1 MSERVLGFP
10 ASRLEPFLKNFA
22 GGFVNDPDLV
32 RSILFSVLDSA
43 VLSYKDREEAETD
56 ESFKQVIP
64 YCVLKWGKHYLA
76 YRRTKKGQEAR
87 LHDKWSIGVG
97 GHINPQDGENGSLDT
112 YGKAVRRELFE
123 EVGLDRVYPEDIGGS
138 IGLLYDD
145 SNQVGRV
152 HFGVVH
158 LIDIAPRT
166 SFTFGNGA
174 LSSLEWF
181 MLPEL
186 AGMSD
191 AFENW
196 SQLVIQHLL
205 P

>member
-32 RSILFSVLDSA
+32 RTILSWVLDPA

-56 ESFKQVIP
+56 ETFKQVIP
-64 YCVLKWGKHYLA
+64 YCVLRWGKHYLA
-76 YRRTKKGQEAR
+76 YQRTKKGQEVR
-87 LHDKWSIGVG
+87 LHDKWSLGVG
-97 GHINPQDGENGSLDT
+97 GHINPQDGETGSPEM
-112 YGKAVRRELFE
+112 YGQSVRRELFE

-158 LIDIAPRT
+158 LVDIAPRA
-166 SFTFGNGA
+166 SLTFGDNA
-174 LSSLEWF
+174 LSSSEWF

-186 AGMSD
+186 VQMSNF
-191 AFENW
+191 FENW

>member
-1 MSERVLGFP
+1 VSERVLGFP

-22 GGFVNDPDLV
+22 GGVVSDPDLV
-32 RSILFSVLDSA
+32 RTILLWVLDPA

-56 ESFKQVIP
+56 ETFKQVIP
-64 YCVLKWGKHYLA
+64 YCVLNFGKHYLA
-76 YRRTKKGQEAR
+76 YQRTKKGQEAR
-87 LHDKWSIGVG
+87 LHDKWSVGVG
-97 GHINPQDGENGSLDT
+97 GHINPQDGHIGSPVM
-112 YGKAVRRELFE
+112 YGQAVCRELLE

-138 IGLLYDD
+138 VGLLYDD

-158 LIDIAPRT
+158 LIHIAPLA
-166 SFTFGNGA
+166 SFKFGDNA
-174 LSSLEWF
+174 LSSSDWF

-186 AGMSD
+186 VETVGR
-191 AFENW
+191 FENW
-196 SQLVIQHLL
+196 SQLVIKHML